1 MLKRAVVVTILGI
14 LPALPANAQL
24 RVNRKSN
31 HIGKFLVISKLV
43 KLSSSNSEK
52 VAVDALN
59 RLREVL
65 FRSENL
71 LVFENETRPSI
82 PAFVDRMN
90 NDVDKIFQAIYNLEI
105 SIQAANL
112 DHPQEKETLSAI
124 KAMII
129 DEIKT
134 VLGSNVFLTTHEK
147 LAAMIENT
155 RKFID
160 AGKDNDSNRRLKN
173 LNVIANIQK
182 VLDLAWYIYTEQCQ
196 WLMSTAYR
204 LECLNFSQLD
214 MKSELALNPRLNISS
229 PPRMFVPGLPEDY
242 ELIDPQP

>member
-1 MLKRAVVVTILGI
+1 
-14 LPALPANAQL
+14 
-24 RVNRKSN
+24 
-31 HIGKFLVISKLV
+31 
-43 KLSSSNSEK
+43 
-52 VAVDALN
+52 
-59 RLREVL
+59 
-65 FRSENL
+65 
-71 LVFENETRPSI
+71 I

-90 NDVDKIFQAIYNLEI
+90 NDVDKIFQAIYNLEN

-112 DHPQEKETLSAI
+112 DHPQDKETLSAI

-147 LAAMIENT
+147 FTAMIDNT

-160 AGKDNDSNRRLKN
+160 AGKDNDSSRRLKN
-173 LNVIANIQK
+173 LNAIANIQK

-204 LECLNFSQLD
+204 LECLDFSQLD
-214 MKSELALNPRLNISS
+214 MKSELALNPRLNHSS